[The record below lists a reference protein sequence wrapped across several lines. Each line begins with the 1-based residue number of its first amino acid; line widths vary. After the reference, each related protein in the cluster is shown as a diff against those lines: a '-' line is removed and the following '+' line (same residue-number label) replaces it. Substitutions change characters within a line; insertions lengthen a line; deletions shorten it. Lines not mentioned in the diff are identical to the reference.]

1 MSNIQAALG
10 CGQLRNINW
19 IKNRKREIGNKY
31 YNILKNNKKI
41 ILQKNNLKYSKI
53 IYWVF
58 GILLKKKY
66 KLSRD
71 KIMKDLLKLN
81 IETRPFFVSMNKQKI
96 FKNMKLFKNS
106 KVNNSEYLSKNGFY
120 LPSGLGINDKDI
132 DFVAKSL
139 LKILN

>member
-1 MSNIQAALG
+1 
-10 CGQLRNINW
+10 
-19 IKNRKREIGNKY
+19 
-31 YNILKNNKKI
+31 
-41 ILQKNNLKYSKI
+41 
-53 IYWVF
+53 
-58 GILLKKKY
+58 
-66 KLSRD
+66 
-71 KIMKDLLKLN
+71 MKDLLKLN

>member
-1 MSNIQAALG
+1 
-10 CGQLRNINW
+10 
-19 IKNRKREIGNKY
+19 
-31 YNILKNNKKI
+31 
-41 ILQKNNLKYSKI
+41 
-53 IYWVF
+53 
-58 GILLKKKY
+58 
-66 KLSRD
+66 
-71 KIMKDLLKLN
+71 
-81 IETRPFFVSMNKQKI
+81 MNKQKI